1 MRAIVPLVV
10 AAVVVAAGF
19 VPAGVGVVPAW
30 AGTDLSATVAHVVAD
45 QRLAGGVAVTRD
57 GTSVTGFSS
66 GYSDV
71 DMRTGFV
78 PHVRVR
84 AASVTKTFVAAA
96 VLQLVA
102 EGKVDLDASVES
114 YLPGRVRGAGIDAS
128 AITVRQLL
136 HNASGLPEYYYDTD
150 PHGPPQTSQ
159 QLLDVALAK
168 PAQFPPGAMIK
179 YTNTNFVVAGMII
192 TAVTGRDPA
201 EEITRRII
209 MPLGL
214 ADTYFPAAGDTL
226 LHVPFAHGY
235 ELLGGPY
242 LPTSGSLDPGIPVS
256 PPNGPRPGPR
266 VDVTAYEPS
275 NSDTAGALISTGE
288 DLTAFMS
295 ALLGGRVVPQPQLA
309 EMMDTAP
316 WPEGGQGRGYG
327 LGLISIRLPCGVTVW
342 GHGGDL
348 FGYHTLTV
356 TPVNGT
362 ALSVTFTQAGTP
374 GSTDPRDRVL
384 DALYCHPGT

>member
-1 MRAIVPLVV
+1 MSGVVRVISPLVV
-10 AAVVVAAGF
+10 VVALVVA
-19 VPAGVGVVPAW
+19 VGVGVVPAR
-30 AGTDLSATVAHVVAD
+30 AGTGLSATVAGVVVD
-45 QRLAGGVAVTRD
+45 RRLAGGVAVTRD
-57 GTSVTGFSS
+57 GAVVTRFSS

-71 DMRTGFV
+71 DTRAGFG
-78 PHVRVR
+78 PHIRIR
-84 AASVTKTFVAAA
+84 AASVTKTFVAAT

-102 EGKVDLDASVES
+102 EGKVDLDATVES
-114 YLPGRVRGAGIDAS
+114 YLPGRIRGAGIDAT

-136 HNASGLPEYYYDTD
+136 HNSSGLPEYYYDTD

-201 EEITRRII
+201 EEITRRILV
-209 MPLGL
+209 PLGL
-214 ADTYFPAAGDTL
+214 ADTYFPAPGDTSL
-226 LHVPFAHGY
+226 RAPFAHGY

-242 LPTSGSLDPGIPVS
+242 LPASGALDPALSAP
-256 PPNGPRPGPR
+256 PPNGSEPGPR
-266 VDVTAYEPS
+266 RDVTAYEPS
-275 NSDTAGALISTGE
+275 NSDMAGALISSGE

-295 ALLGGRVVPQPQLA
+295 ALLGGRVVPQPQLH

-316 WPEGGQGRGYG
+316 WPEGGEGHRYG
-327 LGLISIRLPCGVTVW
+327 LGLISIELPCGITVW

-356 TPVNGT
+356 APVNGT
-362 ALSVTFTQAGTP
+362 ALSVTFTQADTQGP
-374 GSTDPRDRVL
+374 TDPRDRVL
-384 DALYCHPGT
+384 DALYCAPAT